1 MADRG
6 VAFAHVPGSPK
17 FMPSVA
23 AAAAAAETAAA
34 ARGFLAEVDVIV
46 ERSIGRIGIELH
58 LRACEHAAIPRIH
71 TDSGAPRQHSRRQAD
86 SDDTFHCSSLPRS
99 ASYSDRF
106 EFWKPRCRATRSP
119 SRE

>member
-6 VAFAHVPGSPK
+6 VPFAHLLGSPL

-46 ERSIGRIGIELH
+46 ERGIGGIGIELH
-58 LRACEHAAIPRIH
+58 VRAREHAAIPRIH
-71 TDSGAPRQHSRRQAD
+71 TDSGTAGQHSDSQVD
-86 SDDTFHCSSLPRS
+86 SDDTFHCSSLPSS
-99 ASYSDRF
+99 ASYSGRF
-106 EFWKPRCRATRSP
+106 EFWKPRWRATRSL